1 MSPFRRV
8 LLAPALLL
16 GAPVALAQV
25 TAPSTP
31 VATMPS
37 RADDPAGGT
46 RLLRT
51 PTVSATQIAFGY
63 AGNIWVVARS
73 GGDARRITSFAAEAT
88 NPQFSPDGALIAFSG
103 QYAGNTDVYV
113 VPSRG
118 GEPKRLTWHPGNDQ
132 VQGWT
137 PDGRSVVFSSGRAT
151 HAPTGAPRFW
161 TVPVTGGVE
170 EPLPMPRAN

>member
-1 MSPFRRV
+1 MSSFRKV

-16 GAPVALAQV
+16 GCFVATAPVALAQV
-25 TAPSTP
+25 TAPSTT
-31 VATMPS
+31 TMPS
-37 RADDPAGGT
+37 RADDPPGGT

-137 PDGRSVVFSSGRAT
+137 PDGRNVVFSSG
-151 HAPTGAPRFW
+151 
-161 TVPVTGGVE
+161 
-170 EPLPMPRAN
+170 

>member
-1 MSPFRRV
+1 MSSFRVV
-8 LLAPALLL
+8 LLAPALVLGSFVA
-16 GAPVALAQV
+16 GAPVVLAQV
-25 TAPSTP
+25 ATPSASL
-31 VATMPS
+31 ATMPS
-37 RADDPAGGT
+37 RADDPPGGT

-118 GEPKRLTWHPGNDQ
+118 GEPKRLTWHPGSDQ

-137 PDGRSVVFSSGRAT
+137 PDGRNVVFSSGRAT
-151 HAPTGAPRFW
+151 HAPTGVPRF
-161 TVPVTGGVE
+161 
-170 EPLPMPRAN
+170 